1 MFFQEFD
8 EALLETVDFAF
19 CFLGTSTREAV
30 YFDLEMAFC
39 LPRLQIPL
47 KLEEFDEALRAVF
60 KCCAWFLE
68 ELILRRLCE
77 TLEVEV
83 IEDDDLDFVDWV
95 TRTESISSSIVA
107 LVPSFSELA
116 STTKKTGR

>member
-8 EALLETVDFAF
+8 EALLEAVDFAF
-19 CFLGTSTREAV
+19 CFLGRSTREAV
-30 YFDLEMAFC
+30 YFNLEMAFC

-47 KLEEFDEALRAVF
+47 RLEEFDEARCAVF
-60 KCCAWFLE
+60 SCCAGFLE
-68 ELILRRLCE
+68 ELFLRRLCE

-83 IEDDDLDFVDWV
+83 IEDDDFDFVELV
-95 TRTESISSSIVA
+95 TRIESVSSSIVA